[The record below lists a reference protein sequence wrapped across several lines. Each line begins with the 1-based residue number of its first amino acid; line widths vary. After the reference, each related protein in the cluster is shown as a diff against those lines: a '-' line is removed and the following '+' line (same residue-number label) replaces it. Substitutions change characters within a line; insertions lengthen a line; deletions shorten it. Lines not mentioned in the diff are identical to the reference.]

1 MDATEPRWLELADG
15 CRLAVDDRGYLL
27 DPADWNEALATE
39 LARRDG
45 IELGAEHWQ
54 VIHLLRSYHQC
65 HGRSP
70 AMRLLVKEA
79 AQALGTGVAG
89 QGAPTTRWLSAASTG
104 GPLAGLL
111 NTPARLRAGWR
122 GARRTERD
130 QAATALGEETRAALA
145 SLASD
150 AAADAETALR
160 HAWSEAGRG
169 AAPPEEGADDG
180 RDHHEQTG
188 GVRGGRLSRGGV
200 G

>member
-79 AQALGTGVAG
+79 AQALGAGVANSRVLYRLFP
-89 QGAPTTRWLSAASTG
+89 QGPAKQAARY
-104 GPLAGLL
+104 AGLPRP
-111 NTPARLRAGWR
+111 T
-122 GARRTERD
+122 
-130 QAATALGEETRAALA
+130 
-145 SLASD
+145 SCI
-150 AAADAETALR
+150 
-160 HAWSEAGRG
+160 
-169 AAPPEEGADDG
+169 
-180 RDHHEQTG
+180 
-188 GVRGGRLSRGGV
+188 
-200 G
+200 